1 MPNVATCSSLVLLSP
16 GEYFQGFAGTI
27 EPLKENLAF
36 VSLVRTLTAPILAK
50 AGSTSMR
57 VSDAEQ
63 CNQSTK
69 GGRHIVLNAIAR
81 PCWYLSNCH
90 NQKRR
95 GKSLVNTN
103 HF

>member
-1 MPNVATCSSLVLLSP
+1 MWPFHIAISNPASFSLLCDIASI
-16 GEYFQGFAGTI
+16 FK
-27 EPLKENLAF
+27 PLKENLAF

-57 VSDAEQ
+57 VSDVEQ

-81 PCWYLSNCH
+81 PHWY
-90 NQKRR
+90 
-95 GKSLVNTN
+95 
-103 HF
+103 FI